1 MFQKKIGFL
10 AVIVILILSACGG
23 KGESGAVRVVDEY
36 INALVNK
43 DETRLSALSCAEWE
57 MMALLE
63 FDSFQAVDTR
73 LEELSCSEAGK
84 DGESTLVNCT
94 GKIIVTYNN
103 EDQELDL
110 SLRTYQVVEQG
121 GEYLVCGYR

>member
-23 KGESGAVRVVDEY
+23 KAESGAVRAVDEY
-36 INALVNK
+36 IKALVNK